1 VISGDITLGGYSHK
15 ERCNYVNS
23 IIDLSV
29 LESKEKGVYCNEVIT
44 LSKKDRVGLTKR
56 TLFFNKVTKE
66 VQFVLYLYSS

>member
-29 LESKEKGVYCNEVIT
+29 LESKKKGVYYNEVNT
-44 LSKKDRVGLTKR
+44 FSKKDRVSLTKR
-56 TLFFNKVTKE
+56 TLFFNKITEE
-66 VQFVLYLYSS
+66 V